1 MKAAV
6 FKGKKNLI
14 IENGFEKPN
23 ITSDEVLIKVKR
35 VGICGSYVGSYEM
48 GGPYFPGKII
58 GHEFSGDIVEV
69 GENVKKVRVG
79 MRVTVNPLIPCY
91 DCFYCRH
98 NLENMCKIKN
108 NGYGIT
114 EHGAMREF
122 INVKAERVH
131 ILPDN
136 VSYEEGASVE
146 PLSVALYAVEQSG
159 FKLGQDTVV
168 IGAGPIGLYI
178 IQVLK
183 IAGANRVYVLEPVES
198 KQKVALTLGVDK
210 VFLPNQWNKIVRQ
223 LDKLGPDH
231 VYDCVGLS
239 ETFATA
245 LNMIKNGGHITL
257 IGMHTSKFEIDNILM
272 MTTNNLSIRGVYGYN
287 QDTFKTAIN
296 LLTQKKIK
304 IDPIITRHIKLDQVP
319 EIFNLLSH
327 PPHEELKILVDF
339 D

>member
-1 MKAAV
+1 MKAAI
-6 FKGKKNLI
+6 FKGKENLI
-14 IENGFEKPN
+14 IEDGYEKPN
-23 ITSDEVLIKVKR
+23 INSNEVLIKVKK
-35 VGICGSYVGSYEM
+35 VGICGSDVGSYEM

-58 GHEFSGDIVEV
+58 GHEFSGDIVEI
-69 GENVKKVRVG
+69 GENVKKIKVG
-79 MRVTVNPLIPCY
+79 MRVTVNTLIPFNEF
-91 DCFYCRH
+91 FYCRH

-114 EHGAMREF
+114 EHGAMREY

-159 FKLGQDTVV
+159 FKLGQDTAV

-183 IAGANRVYVLEPVES
+183 IAGANRIYVLEPVES
-198 KQKVALTLGVDK
+198 KQKVALTLGADK

-245 LNMIKNGGHITL
+245 LNMIKNGGQITL

-272 MTTNNLSIRGVYGYN
+272 MTTNNISIRGVYGYN
-287 QDTFKTAIN
+287 QDIFKTAIN
-296 LLTQKKIK
+296 LFAQKKIK
-304 IDPIITRHIKLDQVP
+304 IDPIITKHIKLEQVS
-319 EIFNLLSH
+319 EIFNILSH

>member
-6 FKGKKNLI
+6 FKGKENLK
-14 IENGFEKPN
+14 IEDDFEKPN
-23 ITSDEVLIKVKR
+23 IASDEVLIKVKK
-35 VGICGSYVGSYEM
+35 VGICGSDVGSYEM
-48 GGPYFPGKII
+48 GGPYFPEKII

-69 GENVKKVRVG
+69 GEKVKKIRIG
-79 MRVTVNPLIPCY
+79 MRVTVNPVIPCHE
-91 DCFYCRH
+91 CFYCRQ

-122 INVKAERVH
+122 IDVKAERVH
-131 ILPDN
+131 ILPEN

-146 PLSVALYAVEQSG
+146 PLSVALYAVEQSK
-159 FKLGQDTVV
+159 FMLGQNAAV

-178 IQVLK
+178 IQALK
-183 IAGANRVYVLEPVES
+183 IAGANKVYVLEPVKS
-198 KQKVALTLGVDK
+198 KQKVALTLGADK

-239 ETFATA
+239 ETFTTA
-245 LNMIKNGGHITL
+245 LNMIKKGGQITL
-257 IGMHTSKFEIDNILM
+257 IGMHASKIEINNILM
-272 MTTNNLSIRGVYGYN
+272 MTTNNISVRGVYGYN
-287 QDTFKTAIN
+287 QDTFNTAIN
-296 LLTQKKIK
+296 LFAQKKIK
-304 IDPIITRHIKLDQVP
+304 IDPIITKHIKLEQVP
-319 EIFNLLSH
+319 ETFQILNH